1 MLFFSLWLKKEGS
14 NNIYVKSQSKSKR
27 NELKSQNNQE
37 NQESLNLPRKTS
49 KKKGQNTWFDEN
61 SKISQINNYEKID
74 TIQIFTSLYKFLY
87 KLFLNIN
94 YVDQD
99 MVLTPLE
106 KQIIV
111 FILKKKK
118 FHGFENI
125 EFTASFFNRARQTK
139 LTKKNEDGLKFIF
152 KKALKEIK
160 RKFKKEHQL
169 TDLSFSIDKFD
180 ELFYGY
186 FFKKVAER
194 EGIKLECFYHFRNWK
209 SRTSIDIPKSVTRRY
224 LKRLKKNPEFMGKIL
239 YFLNNQFWHDF
250 YRMNSIKIQH
260 LIIKWEQFIQGAES
274 NAAGMSLIE
283 KSITGRG
290 NKLPW
295 TIFEARNAFNKT
307 LDSIDKA

>member
-1 MLFFSLWLKKEGS
+1 M
-14 NNIYVKSQSKSKR
+14 
-27 NELKSQNNQE
+27 
-37 NQESLNLPRKTS
+37 NLPRKTS

-61 SKISQINNYEKID
+61 SKISQINNYEKIE

-160 RKFKKEHQL
+160 RIFKKEHQL
-169 TDLSFSIDKFD
+169 TDLS
-180 ELFYGY
+180 GY
-186 FFKKVAER
+186 FFKNVADR
-194 EGIKLECFYHFRNWK
+194 
-209 SRTSIDIPKSVTRRY
+209 
-224 LKRLKKNPEFMGKIL
+224 
-239 YFLNNQFWHDF
+239 
-250 YRMNSIKIQH
+250 
-260 LIIKWEQFIQGAES
+260 
-274 NAAGMSLIE
+274 
-283 KSITGRG
+283 
-290 NKLPW
+290 
-295 TIFEARNAFNKT
+295 
-307 LDSIDKA
+307 